1 MRIIK
6 DRQIVEDAWT
16 RLAPEAELPESGDV
30 LIDLKRWND
39 AEDLASRQGQVG
51 LLLQPDDDV
60 TTIKRVHSL
69 PLIAVDFPK
78 FTDGRGYSLARLLR
92 DRVGYRGELRA
103 VGNVL
108 RDHAGFR
115 AYGLLLQ
122 EVDVSVFHGNEIRGN
137 RVGVRLQNSNANDFR
152 HNRLTGNLAGTTM
165 NSSSRDNTFTR
176 NQFGY
181 NLRQIELTGPVPS
194 NAWSVDGVGNQWWGA
209 LPMDLTG
216 DGISEW
222 PHHEADVMADRRERF
237 PVVQLLTGSLGL
249 RALEWALT
257 RVPLPGTRHI
267 TDPHP
272 LIRARSNTAP
282 Q

>member
-39 AEDLASRQGQVG
+39 AEGLESRQGQVG

-108 RDHAGFR
+108 RD
-115 AYGLLLQ
+115 
-122 EVDVSVFHGNEIRGN
+122 
-137 RVGVRLQNSNANDFR
+137 
-152 HNRLTGNLAGTTM
+152 
-165 NSSSRDNTFTR
+165 
-176 NQFGY
+176 
-181 NLRQIELTGPVPS
+181 
-194 NAWSVDGVGNQWWGA
+194 
-209 LPMDLTG
+209 
-216 DGISEW
+216 
-222 PHHEADVMADRRERF
+222 
-237 PVVQLLTGSLGL
+237 QLLYMHRCGFESFELDPSKNAEA
-249 RALEWALT
+249 ALSAFDELQVYYQAASDVPEPLFR
-257 RVPLPGTRHI
+257 RVA
-267 TDPHP
+267 
-272 LIRARSNTAP
+272 RAR
-282 Q
+282 